1 MRRPVLALLTLCL
14 AAGMAS
20 TASPYGASAEEEE
33 PETISQGSI
42 ATHPYVDVSEGP
54 SPGYS
59 QIVDNATDG
68 RFQAPGWE
76 RRSGADHYANNYA
89 YANPSQTKD
98 PARFKLN
105 VPSAGQ
111 YTLYAWWPTR
121 EGAATAAR
129 FGVSTASGEVQ
140 WTEVNQQEEG
150 GMWVRLGSY
159 EMEAGDGYAVQV
171 SRASEGGGEVLAD
184 AVMILSGEQEDP
196 EAVAGAQISVAG
208 GGDSGRD
215 VVRVAR
221 RHIGTPYVRS
231 PPKRCKAYR
240 KEDCSCHTK
249 LVFKKFGRKLIDNP
263 PDQWRRGRRIKDKAD
278 LRPGDLVFFDE
289 NRNGKLQPW
298 DHVGIYSG
306 NGYLIH
312 ASGYFGKVVESKMK
326 YIHGYWGARRI
337 ER

>member
-1 MRRPVLALLTLCL
+1 MRRLILTFLTVCL
-14 AAGMAS
+14 AASLAS
-20 TASPYGASAEEEE
+20 TASPYDASAEEE
-33 PETISQGSI
+33 PETISQGSL
-42 ATHPYVDVSEGP
+42 ATFPHADVSEGP
-54 SPGYS
+54 SPGHA

-76 RRSGADHYANNYA
+76 RRTGTDHYANNYA
-89 YANPSQTKD
+89 YTKPSQAKD

-105 VPSAGQ
+105 IPATGL
-111 YTLYAWWPTR
+111 YTLYAWWPTG

-171 SRASEGGGEVLAD
+171 SGTSEGGGEVLAD

-208 GGDSGRD
+208 GRNSGRD

-221 RHIGTPYVRS
+221 RHIGTPYVKS
-231 PPKRCKAYR
+231 PPKRCRAYR

-249 LVFKKFGRKLIDNP
+249 LVFKKFGRRLVDNP
-263 PDQWRRGRRIKDKAD
+263 PDQWRRGRRINDKSD
-278 LRPGDLVFFDE
+278 LRPGDMVFFDE
-289 NRNGKLQPW
+289 NRNGRLQPW

-312 ASGYFGKVVESKMK
+312 ASSYFGRVVESKMK
-326 YIHGYWGARRI
+326 HIHGYWGARRL

>member
-1 MRRPVLALLTLCL
+1 MRRLILASLVACL
-14 AAGMAS
+14 AAGLAS
-20 TASPYGASAEEEE
+20 AASPFDASAEEE
-33 PETISQGSI
+33 PGAVSQGSI
-42 ATHPYVDVSEGP
+42 VTHPYVDVSEGP

-76 RRSGADHYANNYA
+76 RRSGVDHYANNYT
-89 YANPSQTKD
+89 YANSSQHKD
-98 PARFKLN
+98 PARFKLK
-105 VPSAGQ
+105 VPAAGH
-111 YTLYAWWPTR
+111 YTLYAWWPTQ
-121 EGAATAAR
+121 EGASTAAR
-129 FGVSTASGEVQ
+129 FGVSTASGDVQ

-159 EMEAGDGYAVQV
+159 DMDAGDSYAVQV
-171 SRASEGGGEVLAD
+171 SRTSEGDGQVLAD
-184 AVMILSGEQEDP
+184 AVMILSGEQADP
-196 EAVAGAQISVAG
+196 GAVAGAEISVAG
-208 GGDSGRD
+208 GRDSGRD

-221 RHIGTPYVRS
+221 RHIGTSYVRS

-249 LVFKKFGRKLIDNP
+249 LVFKKFGRRLVDNP
-263 PDQWRRGRRIKDKAD
+263 PDQWRRGRRIADKSD

-289 NRNGKLQPW
+289 NKNGKLQPW

-312 ASGYFGKVVESKMK
+312 ASSYFGRVVESKMR
-326 YIHGYWGARRI
+326 YIHGFWGARRI